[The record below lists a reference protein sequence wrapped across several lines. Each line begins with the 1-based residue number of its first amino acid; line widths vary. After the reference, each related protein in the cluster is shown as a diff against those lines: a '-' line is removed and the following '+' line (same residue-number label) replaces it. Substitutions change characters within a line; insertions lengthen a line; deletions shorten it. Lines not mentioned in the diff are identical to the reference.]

1 MRRLEKRLFA
11 VTDEIARLREVVRQ
25 TEEELGVHQHLEDD
39 AVRDAAVGGPIERED
54 ARDTSRDVARFRG
67 LVADL
72 SARIDRLNTKRAK
85 LLERLGPHDSDP

>member
-1 MRRLEKRLFA
+1 
-11 VTDEIARLREVVRQ
+11 
-25 TEEELGVHQHLEDD
+25 
-39 AVRDAAVGGPIERED
+39 VGGPIERED

-85 LLERLGPHDSDP
+85 LLERLGPHDSAL